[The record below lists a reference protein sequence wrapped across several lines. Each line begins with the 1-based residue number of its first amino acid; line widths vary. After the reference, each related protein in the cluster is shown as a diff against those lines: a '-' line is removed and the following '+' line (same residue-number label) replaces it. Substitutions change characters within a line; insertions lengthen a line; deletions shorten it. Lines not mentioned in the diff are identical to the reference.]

1 MTRDKPSDTAAKLGD
16 DIGKSRVGDKVGFPD
31 PAAAPLETDAVR
43 PSALRTPAASDP
55 LKVLVVLGHP
65 RGSDSLCGGLAER
78 YRDGAQAAGC
88 DVRGINLADLDFDQ
102 NVAFVSPRS
111 QALES
116 SLKAASEAIT
126 WAEHIVFVYPTW
138 WGTYPALLKGFLD
151 RILLPGWAFR
161 EISGGIGF
169 EGLLSG
175 RTAEL
180 ITTMDTPALVQ
191 ALINKAPGRHA
202 MARATL
208 GFCGIEVTRH
218 TRYGA
223 VNHSTQAARERW
235 LEEAETLGRRLARG
249 PRSRGRRAWRSVQP
263 WLVALR
269 LQFYPMTFLAYLIGA
284 LLVASPGGF
293 NHLLFWLGYLFMFTL
308 EAATVF
314 SNDLFDFESDRRN
327 RFWGP
332 FNGGSRILHQGAM
345 TQRRLWIGAALA
357 FALAM
362 LVAGG
367 LIAVSSSPWLVAG
380 LCAGL
385 AVLAIGYTIPPLK
398 LSYRTLGEVDVGI
411 THSLMPI
418 LLGMALQGGSIA
430 GPEPWLIAAPMCLSI
445 LPAIIL
451 SGVPDHDADKAVSKV
466 TVVVRFGIR
475 NAFSIAA
482 VLVLAAAVSAIL
494 LQFVLLPGIYGV
506 FPTVV
511 IAAHAAVL
519 VVRLVK
525 ERDKNAV
532 PRRIDGTMVLALSF
546 ILWFCILPLFTVP
559 IG

>member
-1 MTRDKPSDTAAKLGD
+1 MTRAKSGSQRHSARTNAQFVQYTSAAL
-16 DIGKSRVGDKVGFPD
+16 
-31 PAAAPLETDAVR
+31 
-43 PSALRTPAASDP
+43 AASET
-55 LKVLVVLGHP
+55 LRVLVVLGHP
-65 RGSDSLCGGLAER
+65 RGAESLCGELAAR
-78 YRDGAQAAGC
+78 YREGAQAAGC
-88 DVRGINLADLDFDQ
+88 DVRNVNLADLKFEQ
-102 NVAFVSPRS
+102 NLSFASPRS
-111 QALES
+111 QALEPD
-116 SLKAASEAIT
+116 LKAVIEAIE

-151 RILLPGWAFR
+151 RILLPDWAFR
-161 EISGGIGF
+161 EITGGIGF

-218 TRYGA
+218 TRFGA
-223 VNHSTQAARERW
+223 VNHSTPDSRDQW
-235 LEEAETLGRRLARG
+235 LVDTEGLGRRLAHG

-263 WLVALR
+263 WLTALR

-284 LLVASPGGF
+284 LLAANPSGF

-345 TQRRLWIGAALA
+345 SRRRLWIGAGFA
-357 FALAM
+357 FALAI
-362 LVAGG
+362 LAAGG
-367 LIAVSSSPWLVAG
+367 LVALSSSPWLVAG
-380 LCAGL
+380 ICVAL

-411 THSLMPI
+411 THSIMPI
-418 LLGMALQGGSIA
+418 LLGMALQGGSVA
-430 GPEPWLIAAPMCLSI
+430 GPEPWLIAAPMGLSI

-451 SGVPDHDADKAVSKV
+451 SGVPDHDADRAVSKI
-466 TVVVRFGIR
+466 TIAVRFGIH

-494 LQFVLLPGIYGV
+494 LQFVLLPGIYGIV
-506 FPTVV
+506 PTIL

-519 VVRLVK
+519 VSRLMK
-525 ERDKNAV
+525 ERGRNAE

-559 IG
+559 LG